1 MALSYNQVLSV
12 EDILYLSNLP
22 EVLEAKNKLNLD
34 NHSSG
39 VVYFTVTLPE
49 SMKEK
54 IKEKMS
60 LDLTNVDSVPMR
72 WIQGDTKPHVDFCS
86 HSFDNTYLMYMNDNQ
101 GKLIVEKDNY
111 PITQGTAY
119 VFNEGMHHE
128 TVETGYEPRLLLGPM
143 NERGLTVGTV
153 YIVYFSSEYGAV
165 NLDPAYFIAQNLSN
179 YQLGDINIGS
189 IGSYTKWK
197 IASSSTGSSS
207 QLITY
212 NNGDILT
219 SGGAYFVYPVTSS
232 SNTKLEKPKNQ
243 QQALRQSYKFSSV
256 WRGYKYY
263 EKRALKFGFTRIDF
277 SDYKI
282 LYKKN
287 H

>member
-22 EVLEAKNKLNLD
+22 EVLDAKDRLNKLN
-34 NHSSG
+34 
-39 VVYFTVTLPE
+39 VVYFSVSIPDL
-49 SMKEK
+49 MKEK
-54 IKEKMS
+54 IKEKMG
-60 LDLTNVDSVPMR
+60 LDLSNVDKVPMR

-101 GKLIVEKDNY
+101 GKLIVERESY
-111 PITQGTAY
+111 PITQGSAY

-153 YIVYFSSEYGAV
+153 FIVYFSSEYGAL
-165 NLDPAYFIAQNLSN
+165 NLDGTYFLAQNNLN
-179 YQLGDINIGS
+179 YNVGTYDFGS
-189 IGSYTKWK
+189 IGSYTRWK
-197 IASSSTGSSS
+197 IASNSTGPSS
-207 QLITY
+207 QSAIY
-212 NNGDILT
+212 DNGDILS
-219 SGGAYFVYPVTSS
+219 SGGVYYVYPYTES
-232 SNTKLEKPKNQ
+232 SNTKLKRPKNQ
-243 QQALRQSYKFSSV
+243 QQALRQSYKFSPV
-256 WRGYKYY
+256 WKAYRYY
-263 EKRALKFGFTRIDF
+263 EKRAIKFGFTRIDF
-277 SDYKI
+277 VDYKI